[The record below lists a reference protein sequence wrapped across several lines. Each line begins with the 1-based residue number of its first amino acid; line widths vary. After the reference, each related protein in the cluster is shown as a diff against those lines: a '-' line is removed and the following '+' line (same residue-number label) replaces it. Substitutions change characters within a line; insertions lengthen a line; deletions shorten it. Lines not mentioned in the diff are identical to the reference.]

1 MNEFEHRVIGPP
13 GCGKTTWLSQQVR
26 AAMDR
31 SRKPL
36 IVSLSRAAALEV
48 ADRDLPIQPEELG
61 TLHSY
66 CYRQLG
72 QPAIAEG
79 RLKDWNERYPEMR
92 LAGKQKALDEA
103 GESPLEQQNGG
114 DIALSA
120 YNAWRARGRPGE
132 FPPRFQLFVN
142 RWEQWKKD
150 EDLKDFTDLVE
161 ICRRDYPRAPSNPAV
176 IFVDEAQDL
185 DQLQMSLLRQ
195 WGQAAGELVVVG
207 DPDQNIYFWRGSDPT
222 AMTGPEIP
230 EGNYRLLEQSY
241 RLPRAVHRLA
251 QTWIDQ
257 WPERHQ
263 VRFRPRDSEGRA
275 RYLANHRNYVE
286 DLLQD
291 LEANCLNKGRS
302 AMLIAS
308 CSYMLEH
315 LIKKLRERGLAF
327 HNPRQ
332 DNNGAWNPLQP
343 RPGQV
348 TAVDRLIA
356 FMNYQENG
364 VWRAEDLQRWTPKL
378 EIKAALNPAKG
389 PRKIIQSLANDD
401 EDSLSYATLERV
413 LTPAALEAGMA
424 GDLNWFLE
432 NLMKTEKEN
441 RRHVYEYPIQ
451 ILRKNGGSL
460 EQLREIPRITVGTIH
475 SVKGAEADAV
485 YIFPDLSPAGIG
497 EWRGGAEAQGA
508 LYRLFYV
515 AMTRA
520 REELILCAGF
530 GGPEE
535 AADLDPLQ
543 LLEPEPEE

>member
-1 MNEFEHRVIGPP
+1 M
-13 GCGKTTWLSQQVR
+13 
-26 AAMDR
+26 
-31 SRKPL
+31 
-36 IVSLSRAAALEV
+36 
-48 ADRDLPIQPEELG
+48 
-61 TLHSY
+61 
-66 CYRQLG
+66 
-72 QPAIAEG
+72 
-79 RLKDWNERYPEMR
+79 
-92 LAGKQKALDEA
+92 
-103 GESPLEQQNGG
+103 
-114 DIALSA
+114 
-120 YNAWRARGRPGE
+120 
-132 FPPRFQLFVN
+132 
-142 RWEQWKKD
+142 
-150 EDLKDFTDLVE
+150 
-161 ICRRDYPRAPSNPAV
+161 
-176 IFVDEAQDL
+176 
-185 DQLQMSLLRQ
+185 
-195 WGQAAGELVVVG
+195 
-207 DPDQNIYFWRGSDPT
+207 
-222 AMTGPEIP
+222 
-230 EGNYRLLEQSY
+230 
-241 RLPRAVHRLA
+241 
-251 QTWIDQ
+251 
-257 WPERHQ
+257 
-263 VRFRPRDSEGRA
+263 
-275 RYLANHRNYVE
+275 E

-364 VWRAEDLQRWTPKL
+364 AWRAEDLQRWTPKL